1 MSTPPSW
8 SAALLDGTLTLKG
21 EQDRC
26 ALGLF
31 LPVGYPSYSVSMDA
45 LHGIAPFADVLEL
58 GVPYLHPHDSPL
70 IRQAAAQALAH
81 GFGIQ
86 DLFEAV
92 TELAVSTSA
101 ALLVKS
107 YWAPIEQYG
116 AEAFAEGLAAAGGA
130 GVLVPDLPASAAAG
144 WQKIAHRAGLHRIP
158 LVPTSATAAQLA
170 AIRATSSGMVYAF
183 APGRTGVERP
193 LSPHLIDFVRRAR
206 TVTGLPVGVC
216 TDIRTP
222 TQAAQVST
230 FADAVFVGTPL
241 LRRMQAEARAP
252 EAARAVAR
260 DFADAVRT
268 RIRPV

>member
-1 MSTPPSW
+1 MSTPLSW
-8 SAALLDGTLTLKG
+8 SAALLDDTLALKRQ
-21 EQDRC
+21 QDRC
-26 ALGLF
+26 AVGLF

-58 GVPYLHPHDSPL
+58 GVPYSHPHDSPL
-70 IRQAAAQALAH
+70 IRQAAAQALSQ
-81 GFGIQ
+81 GFRMQ

-107 YWAPIEQYG
+107 YWAPIQQYG
-116 AEAFAEGLAAAGGA
+116 AEAFAEELAAAGGA
-130 GVLVPDLPASAAAG
+130 GVLVPDLPAPAAAG
-144 WQKIAHRAGLHRIP
+144 WQKIARTAGLHRIP
-158 LVPTSATAAQLA
+158 LVPARATAANLA
-170 AIRATSSGMVYAF
+170 AIGAASSGMVSVL
-183 APGRTGVERP
+183 APGRTGVEDP
-193 LSPHLIDFVRRAR
+193 LSPHLLDFVHRVR

-216 TDIRTP
+216 TGIRTP
-222 TQAAQVST
+222 SQAAQVGT

-268 RIRPV
+268 RIRPA